1 VNLRGRFSGF
11 DWDSRDYVVL
21 KIDDEEGE
29 IGKVQHVHVCEHAK
43 INSDSNR
50 SWASIF
56 AFFFFFFGKI
66 LYLLLISLEIPFMLR
81 TGLGVADLG
90 AQGGRP

>member
-1 VNLRGRFSGF
+1 M
-11 DWDSRDYVVL
+11 L

-29 IGKVQHVHVCEHAK
+29 IRKVRHVHVCEHAK

-56 AFFFFFFGKI
+56 AFFFFFF
-66 LYLLLISLEIPFMLR
+66 LENSVFASDIPRNPLHVKDWV
-81 TGLGVADLG
+81 G
-90 AQGGRP
+90 GGRPWCPRGEAVATPNFFFLFDFFLIFFK